1 MSVCAVHT
9 GRLADE
15 THCLCRMSLIALDV
29 RGPTSTKAGGNC
41 PRQLDGQLIIRPY
54 LVSKNQMI
62 RYYN

>member
-29 RGPTSTKAGGNC
+29 RDQLPRKLEATVS
-41 PRQLDGQLIIRPY
+41 RQLDGQLIIRPY
-54 LVSKNQMI
+54 LVSS
-62 RYYN
+62 Y